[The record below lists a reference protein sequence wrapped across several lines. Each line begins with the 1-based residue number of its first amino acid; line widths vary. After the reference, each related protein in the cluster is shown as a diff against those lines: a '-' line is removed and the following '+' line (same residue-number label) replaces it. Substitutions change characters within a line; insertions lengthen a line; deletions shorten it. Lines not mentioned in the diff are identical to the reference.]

1 MSNQF
6 FTKESKS
13 LLAKLMS
20 EEDIQVRHAKV
31 ETAMFDVKNRILTLP
46 QWKDMSEALYDLLVG
61 HEVAHALFT
70 PAGEKPLLAAVER
83 SCHSFVNVIEDCR
96 IEKLQ
101 KSRFLGLRT
110 AFLKGYQELWEKDF
124 FGCKDKL
131 PWSLSLIDRIN
142 VYFKTQS
149 ALMLVENEWFN
160 SEELHWVRRVEAL
173 ETFDEVAD
181 LAEEL
186 YKEMKQKEEDK
197 KESNSEEEESSEDDN
212 SQMIDGYFGKSET
225 SDNETDDESEETDD
239 ESNNSFSSD
248 EIGEEDGSS
257 NTPSDESD
265 ESDDTTE
272 EENTQFSSNVDTDI
286 DELNSSTEENL
297 SDGLKDLVNNF
308 AQETSEHYTIQ
319 TIKNLDHFVK
329 DWKEVSEQIVVQL
342 QEQDYVNIYDD
353 FLTENKKTI
362 GYLVKEFE
370 LKKAARASANASH
383 HKSGNINASKLWS
396 YQINEDIFQR
406 KVVLPAGK
414 NHGMVML
421 VDWSGS
427 MSRNLYN
434 TVKQTLTMAVFCR
447 RIGIPFDV
455 FTFNKNG
462 GCTKTDG
469 ILTDEEQMELLN
481 SFDEGSII
489 PDFSTRIRNVLS
501 NRMNAQEFKNAA
513 NNWLRVA
520 KIIDGGWGYSNL
532 TYDELSMTP
541 LNDSIILVD
550 QYITKFKSVNKIEKV
565 NLVVLTDGDDDGL
578 CNQVKYCAR
587 TGYKYATSSLRNH
600 LWGRRIQ
607 IIRDKTCNKIFT
619 HQKELFTTQLIA
631 HMREKH
637 NMNAIGFMIVDHK
650 REISYAIESYMED
663 CQQSMNV
670 DYFEVKNNRSKLRK
684 ELRKE
689 GYITSYQCGYNEYYI
704 LKISD
709 TTTEELNVDSKMTKS
724 AIRKSFMKHNNSKK
738 TNRQMLNKFV
748 ELVK

>member
-6 FTKESKS
+6 FTKESKT

-31 ETAMFDVKNRILTLP
+31 DTAMFDVLNRVLTLP

-70 PAGEKPLLAAVER
+70 PSGSEALQAAVER
-83 SCHSFVNVIEDCR
+83 SCHSFVNVVEDCR

-101 KSRFLGLRT
+101 KQKFAGLRIP
-110 AFLKGYQELWEKDF
+110 FIKGYQELWDKDF
-124 FGCKDKL
+124 FGCNDKL

-160 SEELHWVRRVEAL
+160 SEELHWVRRVEEL

-197 KESNSEEEESSEDDN
+197 KESNSEEEDEDSTDN
-212 SQMIDGYFGKSET
+212 SNPSGSDSGDMNFEDGSQ
-225 SDNETDDESEETDD
+225 SDNSSSGSGSSKETDDDD
-239 ESNNSFSSD
+239 
-248 EIGEEDGSS
+248 EEDGES
-257 NTPSDESD
+257 NTSSDK
-265 ESDDTTE
+265 SDDSDDETE
-272 EENTQFSSNVDTDI
+272 KNSSQFSSGNNSDV
-286 DELNSSTEENL
+286 DELNSTTDEML
-297 SDGLKDLVNNF
+297 SNGLKKLVDNISRDN
-308 AQETSEHYTIQ
+308 SEYFTIQ

-342 QEQDYVNIYDD
+342 SGEESKNIYDD
-353 FLTENKKTI
+353 FLLENKKTI

-396 YQINEDIFQR
+396 YKINEDIFQR
-406 KVVLPAGK
+406 KVVLPEGK

-427 MSRNLYN
+427 MHNSLLN

-462 GCTKTDG
+462 GADSTDG
-469 ILTDEEQMELLN
+469 ILSDIDKKKILDNFEEGAL
-481 SFDEGSII
+481 I
-489 PDFSTRIRNVLS
+489 PDFCTRIRNVLS
-501 NRMNAQEFKNAA
+501 SRMNAQEFKTAA
-513 NNWLRVA
+513 NNWLRLA
-520 KIIDGGWGYSNL
+520 DMISGYWNYSSL
-532 TYDELSMTP
+532 TYDALSTTP
-541 LNDSIILVD
+541 LNDGIMLVD
-550 QYITKFKSVNKIEKV
+550 QYITKFKSANKIEKV
-565 NLVVLTDGDDDGL
+565 NMVVLTDGDDDGS
-578 CNQVKYCAR
+578 CEQVQYSENSGRKYV
-587 TGYKYATSSLRNH
+587 TGSLRNYI
-600 LWGRRIQ
+600 WSGRTQ
-607 IIRDKTCNKIFT
+607 IIRDKTCNRIFT
-619 HQKELFTTQLIA
+619 HESGLFTTELVA

-650 REISYAIESYMED
+650 YEINRAIENYMPACQSD
-663 CQQSMNV
+663 SFQQSWNV
-670 DYFEVKNNRSKLRK
+670 RDNRAIYRAKLK
-684 ELRKE
+684 KE
-689 GYITSYQCGYNEYYI
+689 GYITSDQCGYNEYYI